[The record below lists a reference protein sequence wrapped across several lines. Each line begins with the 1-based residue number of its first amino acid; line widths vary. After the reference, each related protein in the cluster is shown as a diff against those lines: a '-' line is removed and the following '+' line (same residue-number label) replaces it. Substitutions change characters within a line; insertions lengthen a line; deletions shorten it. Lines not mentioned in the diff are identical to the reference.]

1 MSSAYIKGD
10 FKLNISKIARA
21 LDANRKTL
29 NRYLNGHIPKRK
41 RKKKS
46 YLDDY
51 FEIIKTAIIDPNRE
65 FDYID
70 HLYRWKKIIN
80 YTT

>member
-10 FKLNISKIARA
+10 LKLNISKIARA
-21 LDANRKTL
+21 LNADGKTVKRHL
-29 NRYLNGHIPKRK
+29 NRHIPKRK